1 MATRRPRRP
10 SRLRRL
16 VLALVLA
23 GTFLAGSAVGPTVRS
38 ALQRTPAVPA
48 ATASATPAHAVKRN
62 EEVRLRVV
70 PDAVLV
76 KFEPGTPQRVMTGL
90 FARAGVAP
98 KTVVSDIGVRVLRV
112 PPERREAVL
121 ALLKSSVVVE
131 YAEREVVVEALDV
144 VPNDPRWSSQWGPRV
159 VSAPEAWDTTRGSR
173 SVVVA
178 VVDTGVNPEH
188 PDLSGALVPGYD
200 FVNNDADP
208 SDDNGHGTAVAGVVA
223 ARTNNGV
230 GEAGLCWTCSIMPI
244 KALDANGSGSTA
256 TIAKA
261 IVLAADNG
269 ADIINL
275 SLGGPATT
283 QTLTDAVDYA
293 ASKGVLIFAA
303 AGNNG
308 ETAFFYPAAYPQVLA
323 VAGTDEADHVYSWSN
338 HGPWVQVS
346 APGCNVAPLLGG
358 GYGDFCG
365 TSSATPIVSGLAGL
379 VLAAK
384 PGATRD
390 EVYTA
395 IKATAKQVGSKVAFG
410 RVDAAG
416 TLFAAGATSTPATT
430 SVTFAGTLTPD
441 RRTRTYSR
449 SAGAGSL
456 SLKLTIPS
464 STKLTLRLV
473 NGAGKTVASR
483 WGRSPLFL
491 SKTVRAGRY
500 RFVVRGG
507 FDVQAGFKLMATYRA
522 P

>member
-1 MATRRPRRP
+1 M
-10 SRLRRL
+10 
-16 VLALVLA
+16 LALVLA
-23 GTFLAGSAVGPTVRS
+23 GTFLAGSAMGPTVRS

-256 TIAKA
+256 TIPKA

-358 GYGDFCG
+358 GYGDRPRRPLSFRASRGSFSRPSREPRAMRC
-365 TSSATPIVSGLAGL
+365 
-379 VLAAK
+379 
-384 PGATRD
+384 TRR
-390 EVYTA
+390 
-395 IKATAKQVGSKVAFG
+395 S
-410 RVDAAG
+410 
-416 TLFAAGATSTPATT
+416 
-430 SVTFAGTLTPD
+430 
-441 RRTRTYSR
+441 RRPRSRWAQRSR
-449 SAGAGSL
+449 SGGWTRPELSSPPVRRAHQRRLPSRLRARSRPIGARAPTAG
-456 SLKLTIPS
+456 PS
-464 STKLTLRLV
+464 AQDR
-473 NGAGKTVASR
+473 SR
-483 WGRSPLFL
+483 SSSPL
-491 SKTVRAGRY
+491 RAR
-500 RFVVRGG
+500 RSSRS
-507 FDVQAGFKLMATYRA
+507 DS
-522 P
+522 